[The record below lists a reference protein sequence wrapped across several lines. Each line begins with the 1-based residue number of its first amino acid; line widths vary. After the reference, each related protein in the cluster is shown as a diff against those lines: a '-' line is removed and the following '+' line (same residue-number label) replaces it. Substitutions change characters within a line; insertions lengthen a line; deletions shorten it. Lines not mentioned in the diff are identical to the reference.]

1 MTRLWWVLLALV
13 LALIVASM
21 VAATGAI
28 ATASGSRWLVEKAV
42 AASGASVEL
51 SGLDGTLL
59 RGMHME
65 LLRIR
70 AGHTLVEIRSLE
82 IEAAWGASALRRALV
97 LDRLVAASLEVVSQG
112 EKAPSPLSVVLPA
125 LPFALDVRS
134 LSIAATRISSVP
146 EEYAPAISGDLSYDG
161 TTYTL
166 KGIELRAAAYSVD
179 GDVAIRTSDD
189 VPVHG
194 ALKWRLTE
202 PSLSGSAELH
212 DSLRALG
219 VTLHVDLPAVEA
231 RGTVALLGEVR
242 PRFDVVGT
250 MTEWNAERFR
260 VAALNVHV
268 AGTLERFDV
277 HATSAINATDL
288 PQAQVSL
295 DATGTFDAL
304 DISRLALSTDRGG
317 AVARGRIAR
326 APELSVDLTADVDN
340 LDPALFAAT
349 LSGAL
354 SGHVQVSAA
363 GSDLDLT
370 IQSLVGRVNDAPFE
384 ANGRVE
390 RHADRWSASGV
401 EIRSGPNRA
410 TGTLEWEGDR
420 VMGSAR
426 LNMPELGTLLPELQG
441 DLTADAS
448 ISGHRDAPDI
458 QLSASSNS
466 LRFREWRVATSRVEA
481 TVKEGASGN
490 ARVTIGQVARNDV
503 QLARI
508 DGAVRGSRDALT
520 GSFAW
525 SFGDQRGSVDLS
537 AHKEGERWDVKVDEG
552 ALLTLPGERWR
563 LDRDASV
570 TIAGGAFNV
579 SPHCWLPPSHGRVC
593 VEAAAVEP
601 GRIRLAGAIETFD
614 IAGIARRFE
623 DSERLAGSVSGRWDV
638 SSDNA
643 HWRGSAALATNGLRL
658 LDDEADSASGVD
670 LPVLSAFVELQ
681 DDRAKL
687 SLRGDNGDARVL
699 NVELGVNGFDRTAA
713 LDGRATVSVQDLG
726 FLATFTRR
734 VGETAGAL
742 SGDFAIRGAVG
753 APDVLG
759 TLAIRQG
766 RIALTEPRVE
776 LTSIELTMRLSGAEE
791 WAIAGTAQSEKGSVA
806 VLGSLKDP
814 LRDSRTF
821 HARIDATD
829 LPLSI
834 PDASAR
840 LAGGVDLDWRAGLA
854 SVKGRVEIPRA
865 EITLSELPPGAVAVS
880 EDVVVINRV
889 EVRSGGT
896 RVAVD
901 LEVVLKDHVHFTA
914 FGLDTGLTGTL
925 RLRQSAEG
933 IVQLNGTL
941 TLIDGTFEV
950 YGQKLAIESGR
961 LTYSG
966 PPQDPYV
973 DATASRTIREPT
985 RTVTVGARIQ
995 GPARAIE
1002 TTLYSTPAMSDAET
1016 LAYLVLGRPLS
1027 SATAQEG
1034 SNMMGA
1040 AIALGLKGA
1049 SPVIKEVSSV
1059 LGIDELTAT
1068 GGSSED
1074 LTLVAGKHFSERI
1087 FVRYA
1092 YQTFT
1097 RTSAILF
1104 ELLLSRRLAL
1114 EATASDIPAIDVIYK
1129 VGEND

>member
-13 LALIVASM
+13 VATV
-21 VAATGAI
+21 VAAVGVV
-28 ATASGSRWLVEKAV
+28 ATVSGSRWIVERAV
-42 AASGASVEL
+42 TASGASIEL

-59 RGMHME
+59 RGMHMDV
-65 LLRIR
+65 LRIR
-70 AGHTLVEIRSLE
+70 AGHTLVDVRSLE
-82 IEAAWGASALRRALV
+82 IDASWVASMLRRALV
-97 LDRLVAASLEVVSQG
+97 IDRLAAVSLEVVSQG
-112 EKAPSPLSVVLPA
+112 EKTPAPLSVVLPR
-125 LPFALDVRS
+125 LPFSLDVRA
-134 LSIAATRISSVP
+134 LSIAATGISNVP
-146 EEYAPAISGDLSYDG
+146 KEYAPAVSGHLSYDG
-161 TTYTL
+161 TTYAL
-166 KGIELRAAAYSVD
+166 KSVELHAAAYSID
-179 GDVAIRTSDD
+179 GDVALATSDD
-189 VPVHG
+189 VPASG

-202 PSLSGSAELH
+202 PMLSGSAELR

-219 VTLHVDLPAVEA
+219 VTLRVDAPGVEA
-231 RGTVALLGEVR
+231 HGTVRLLGEVQ
-242 PRFDVVGT
+242 PHFDIEGT
-250 MTEWNAERFR
+250 MAEWNSERVR
-260 VAALNVHV
+260 VAGSNGHIV
-268 AGTLERFDV
+268 GTLEQFDV
-277 HATSAINATDL
+277 HATTAINAPDV

-295 DATGTFDAL
+295 DAAGSFDAL
-304 DISRLALSTDRGG
+304 YVSRLALSTDSGG
-317 AVARGRIAR
+317 VIAHGRVGR
-326 APELSVDLTADVDN
+326 TPEWSVHLTADVDN
-340 LDPALFAAT
+340 LDPALFSAT
-349 LSGAL
+349 LSGSL

-370 IQSLVGRVNDAPFE
+370 VQSLVGRVNDAPFE

-390 RHADRWSASGV
+390 RHDDRWSASGV

-420 VMGSAR
+420 VTGSAR
-426 LNMPELGTLLPELQG
+426 LNMPELGTLLPELRG
-441 DLTADAS
+441 DLTAEAS
-448 ISGHRDAPDI
+448 ISGRRDAPEI
-458 QLSASSNS
+458 QLLATSKS
-466 LRFREWRVATSRVEA
+466 LRFREWSAATSRVEA
-481 TVKEGASGN
+481 TVKEGASGD
-490 ARVTIGQVARNDV
+490 ARIMIAQAARNDL
-503 QLARI
+503 QLTRI
-508 DGAVRGSRDALT
+508 DGALRGSLEALT
-520 GSFAW
+520 GSIGW

-537 AHKEGERWDVKVDEG
+537 ARKNGERWDVKVDDG

-563 LDRDASV
+563 LDRDTSV
-570 TIAGGAFNV
+570 SISGAAFNV
-579 SPHCWLPPSHGRVC
+579 SPHCWLPPSSHGRVC
-593 VEAAAVEP
+593 VEAAEVEP

-623 DSERLAGSVSGRWDV
+623 DSQRVAGSVSGRWDV
-638 SSDNA
+638 SSDDR

-681 DDRAKL
+681 DDRAKI

-742 SGDFAIRGAVG
+742 NGEFTIGGTVAV
-753 APDVLG
+753 PDVLG
-759 TLAIRQG
+759 TLAIKQG
-766 RIALTEPRVE
+766 RVALTEPRVE
-776 LTSIELTMRLSGAEE
+776 LTSIDLTMRLSGAEE

-806 VLGSLKDP
+806 VIGALKDP

-821 HARIDATD
+821 HAHIDATD
-829 LPLSI
+829 LPVSI
-834 PDASAR
+834 PDATAR
-840 LAGGVDLDWRAGLA
+840 LAGGVDLDWRAGLT

-865 EITLSELPPGAVAVS
+865 EIKLTELPPGAVAVS

-889 EVRSGGT
+889 EVRPGGM

-901 LEVVLKDHVHFTA
+901 LEVVLQDHVHFTA

-950 YGQKLAIESGR
+950 YGQKLEIESGR

-973 DATASRTIREPT
+973 DATASRTIREPA

-1034 SNMMGA
+1034 SNVMGA

-1068 GGSSED
+1068 GGSTED
-1074 LTLVAGKHFSERI
+1074 LTVVAGKRFSERI
-1087 FVRYA
+1087 FVRYS